1 MDFFFSKIDQCWIN
15 ISHLIFQSEAHS
27 IELVSS
33 NEKNKT
39 KQKQTWKTYLHW
51 KTKMVFSD
59 KINLCVNFE

>member
-1 MDFFFSKIDQCWIN
+1 MDFFFFEDRSMLIN